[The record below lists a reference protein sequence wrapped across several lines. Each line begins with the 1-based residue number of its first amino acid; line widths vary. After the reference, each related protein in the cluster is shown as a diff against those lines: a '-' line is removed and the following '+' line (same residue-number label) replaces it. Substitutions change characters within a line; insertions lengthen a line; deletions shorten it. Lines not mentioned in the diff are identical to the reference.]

1 MTMYRAA
8 AALTIC
14 CLAGAAVTACS
25 ADLTNL
31 RPNSGQHSGGPASSS
46 APSGG
51 GSPAAHQDAK
61 IGLGG
66 QLGNFPVPPGATVTT
81 KIISQPGDILMLS
94 GVKPEQAA
102 SFYTSALPGAG
113 YTISNSITSSNG
125 ILIMFTGHGY
135 RGGVFGATGASS
147 WFPASVSN
155 LDFHGMSTPQLSGS
169 QVTIMLKPQ

>member
-8 AALTIC
+8 AALAIC

-25 ADLTNL
+25 ANLTNL
-31 RPNSGQHSGGPASSS
+31 RPNGGQHSSGPASSP
-46 APSGG
+46 PSGG

-66 QLGNFPVPPGATVTT
+66 QLGNFPVPPGARVTT
-81 KIISQPGDILMLS
+81 KIISQSGDILMLS

-125 ILIMFTGHGY
+125 ILITFTGHGY
-135 RGGVFGATGASS
+135 RGGVFGAAGASS
-147 WFPASVSN
+147 WFPASMSN
-155 LDFHGMSTPQLSGS
+155 LDFHGMSTPQLSGN